1 MSSAQGEPSPVHR
14 FDSASVPAGQRFD
27 QWCDL
32 FSPIFDVSLPDRDAR
47 EVFHGQLETHHLGG
61 VLLGRCATVT
71 QIFQRNAQ
79 VIARSGMDHYLVQL
93 LCGGTSQGAMGT
105 REVDVRPGDVCVFD
119 LAQTIHTID
128 RDIDALTLCLPR
140 ELLAPLVAEP
150 DGLHGIVLRGDTP
163 VGAVLANYIGSLGR
177 IVTSLSAREAVGIA
191 RGTTAFIAGCLG
203 PAVSSVELARER
215 MEVTRLIAIKRFIE
229 SQLANPELDPGRL
242 CETFGLSRPTLYRLF
257 EPMGGVAGYILQR
270 RLARSLAD
278 LTSARRQR
286 IADIA
291 HRWGFSS
298 EATFSRAFRA
308 AYGMSPREA
317 RSGEWRAGLP
327 MENGTNVLKRWFQ
340 DLAVV

>member
-1 MSSAQGEPSPVHR
+1 MSSGQREPPTVHR
-14 FDSASVPAGQRFD
+14 FDSASVPHGQRFE
-27 QWCDL
+27 QWSDL
-32 FSPIFDVSLPDRDAR
+32 FSPIFEVSLPDRNAR
-47 EVFHGQLETHHLGG
+47 EVFHGRLETHHLGG

-71 QIFQRNAQ
+71 QTFQRNAQ
-79 VIARSGMDHYLVQL
+79 VIARSGMDHYLIQL
-93 LCGGTSQGAMGT
+93 LCAGTSQGSMGK
-105 REVDVRPGDVCVFD
+105 REVDVRPGDICVFD

-163 VGAVLANYIGSLGR
+163 VGAVLANYISSLSR
-177 IVTSLSAREAVGIA
+177 VVTSLSAREAGGIA
-191 RGTTAFIAGCLG
+191 RGTPAFIAGCLG
-203 PAVSSVELARER
+203 PSMRSIELAQER
-215 MEVTRLIAIKRFIE
+215 LEVTRLVAIKRFIE
-229 SQLANPELDPGRL
+229 SQLASPELDPSRL

-257 EPMGGVAGYILQR
+257 EPMGGVAGYILHR

-278 LTSARRQR
+278 LTSTRHHR

-298 EATFSRAFRA
+298 EAAFSKAFRA

-327 MENGTNVLKRWFQ
+327 VENGTNVLKRWFQ